1 MTSQNIMIV
10 AVLIIVAVAFLA
22 FLIWKNQKDKK
33 LINPDA
39 QDAVEDEVADQ
50 ERNKK
55 RI

>member
-10 AVLIIVAVAFLA
+10 VVLIIVAVAFLA

-39 QDAVEDEVADQ
+39 QDAVTDEEIDQTRNED
-50 ERNKK
+50 KP
-55 RI
+55 